1 MDRMNALV
9 LLKPGEI
16 QFQSVPKP
24 IPEKGEALIR
34 VKACGICGSDIPRI
48 FGNIAYYYPSIP
60 GHEFAGEIIEVG
72 DFNHDGSWVG
82 KRVTV
87 FPLIPC
93 YQCRFCQI
101 GLYEMCENYGYI
113 GSRRNGAF
121 AEYVNVPVTNCME
134 LPENVSYECGA
145 LSEPAAVTLH
155 ALRRS
160 LIPFGKTVAVFGL
173 GPIGVLF
180 GIWAKISG
188 ARCLIGFDIDPQKVD
203 FARKNGFDD
212 AIMPEPEILEKAVER
227 NTEAFGFDLTCEASG
242 SSRALVDSIKI
253 THKFGEVILLGNQE
267 REVTLTPREM
277 SLILRKQLTLHGT
290 WNSRF
295 THIGSDWKAV
305 LEFENSGQAN
315 FKPFISHRLSL
326 EETPEFI
333 LFMKDKKVFYN
344 KVLIIP

>member
-1 MDRMNALV
+1 MDTMKALV
-9 LLKPGEI
+9 LLKKGDI
-16 QFQSVPKP
+16 QFLSVPKP
-24 IPEKGEALIR
+24 KPARGEALIR

-48 FGNIAYYYPSIP
+48 YGGIAYYYPSIP
-60 GHEFAGEIIEVG
+60 GHEFAGEVEEVG
-72 DFNHDGSWVG
+72 DPSLDKNWVG

-93 YQCRFCQI
+93 YNCRLCQI

-113 GSRRNGAF
+113 GSRRDGAF
-121 AEYVNVPVTNCME
+121 AEYVTVPVANCMD
-134 LPENVSYECGA
+134 LPGKVSYESGA
-145 LSEPAAVTLH
+145 FSEPAAVTLH

-160 LIPFGKTVAVFGL
+160 SIPFGKTVAVFGL

-188 ARCLIGFDIDPQKVD
+188 ARRLIGFDIDQRKVD
-203 FARKNGFDD
+203 FARENGFNE
-212 AIMPEPEILEKAVER
+212 AMIPEPEKLEKAVE
-227 NTEAFGFDLTCEASG
+227 NYTEAGGFDLTCEASG
-242 SSRALVDSIKI
+242 SNRALVQSIKI
-253 THKFGEVILLGNQE
+253 THKFGEVMLLGNQE
-267 REVTLTPREM
+267 RDVTLTLKEM

-315 FKPFISHRLSL
+315 FKPFISHRLTL
-326 EETPEFI
+326 EEAPEFI
-333 LFMKDKKVFYN
+333 QLMRDKKVFYN

>member
-1 MDRMNALV
+1 MDTMKALV
-9 LLKPGEI
+9 LLKKGDI
-16 QFQSVPKP
+16 QFLSVPKP
-24 IPEKGEALIR
+24 KPARGEALIR

-48 FGNIAYYYPSIP
+48 YGGIAYYYPSIP
-60 GHEFAGEIIEVG
+60 GHEFAGEVEEVG
-72 DFNHDGSWVG
+72 DPSLDKNWVR

-93 YQCRFCQI
+93 YNCRLCQI

-113 GSRRNGAF
+113 GSRRDGAF
-121 AEYVNVPVTNCME
+121 AEYVTVPVANCMD
-134 LPENVSYECGA
+134 LPGKVSYESGA
-145 LSEPAAVTLH
+145 FSEPAAVTLH

-160 LIPFGKTVAVFGL
+160 SIPFGKTVAVFGL

-188 ARCLIGFDIDPQKVD
+188 ARRLIGFDIDQRKVD
-203 FARKNGFDD
+203 FARENGFNE
-212 AIMPEPEILEKAVER
+212 AMIPEPEKLEKAVE
-227 NTEAFGFDLTCEASG
+227 NYTEAGGFDLTCEASG
-242 SSRALVDSIKI
+242 SNRALVQSIKI
-253 THKFGEVILLGNQE
+253 THKFGEVMLLGNQE
-267 REVTLTPREM
+267 RDVTLTPKEM

-315 FKPFISHRLSL
+315 FKPFISHRLTL
-326 EETPEFI
+326 EEAPEFI
-333 LFMKDKKVFYN
+333 QLMRDKKVFYN

>member
-1 MDRMNALV
+1 MDTMKALV
-9 LLKPGEI
+9 LLKKGDI
-16 QFQSVPKP
+16 QFLSVPKP
-24 IPEKGEALIR
+24 KPARGEALIR

-48 FGNIAYYYPSIP
+48 YGGIAYYYPSIP
-60 GHEFAGEIIEVG
+60 GHEFAGEVEEVG
-72 DFNHDGSWVG
+72 DPSLDKNWVG

-93 YQCRFCQI
+93 YNCRLCQI

-113 GSRRNGAF
+113 GSRRDGAF
-121 AEYVNVPVTNCME
+121 AEYVTVPVANCMD
-134 LPENVSYECGA
+134 LPGKVSYESGA
-145 LSEPAAVTLH
+145 FSEPAAVTLH

-160 LIPFGKTVAVFGL
+160 SIPFGKTVAVFGL

-188 ARCLIGFDIDPQKVD
+188 ARRLIGFDIDQKKVD
-203 FARKNGFDD
+203 FARENGFNE
-212 AIMPEPEILEKAVER
+212 AMIPEPEKLEKAVE
-227 NTEAFGFDLTCEASG
+227 NYTEAGGFDLTCEASG
-242 SSRALVDSIKI
+242 SNRALVQSIKI
-253 THKFGEVILLGNQE
+253 THKFGEVMLLGNQE
-267 REVTLTPREM
+267 RDVTLTLKEM

-315 FKPFISHRLSL
+315 FKPFISHRLTL
-326 EETPEFI
+326 EEAPEFI
-333 LFMKDKKVFYN
+333 QLMRDKKVFYN

>member
-1 MDRMNALV
+1 MDTMKALV
-9 LLKPGEI
+9 LLKKGDI
-16 QFQSVPKP
+16 QFLSVPKP
-24 IPEKGEALIR
+24 KPARGEALIR

-48 FGNIAYYYPSIP
+48 YGGIAYYYPSIP
-60 GHEFAGEIIEVG
+60 GHEFAGEVEEVG
-72 DFNHDGSWVG
+72 DPSLDKNWVG

-93 YQCRFCQI
+93 YNCRLCQI

-113 GSRRNGAF
+113 GSRRDGAF
-121 AEYVNVPVTNCME
+121 AEYVTVPVANCMD
-134 LPENVSYECGA
+134 LPGKVSYESGA
-145 LSEPAAVTLH
+145 FSEPAAVTLH

-160 LIPFGKTVAVFGL
+160 SIPFGKTVAVFGL

-188 ARCLIGFDIDPQKVD
+188 ARRLIGFDIDQKKVD
-203 FARKNGFDD
+203 FARENGFNEVM
-212 AIMPEPEILEKAVER
+212 IPEPEKLEKAVD
-227 NTEAFGFDLTCEASG
+227 NYTEAGGFDLTCEASG
-242 SSRALVDSIKI
+242 SNRALVQSIKI
-253 THKFGEVILLGNQE
+253 THKFGEVLLLGNQE
-267 REVTLTPREM
+267 RDVTLTPKEM

-315 FKPFISHRLSL
+315 FKPFISHRLTL
-326 EETPEFI
+326 EEAPEFI
-333 LFMKDKKVFYN
+333 QLMRDKKVFYN

>member
-1 MDRMNALV
+1 MDTMKALV
-9 LLKPGEI
+9 LLKKGDI
-16 QFQSVPKP
+16 QFLSVPKP
-24 IPEKGEALIR
+24 KPARGEALIR

-48 FGNIAYYYPSIP
+48 YGGIAYYYPSIP
-60 GHEFAGEIIEVG
+60 GHEFAGEVEEVG
-72 DFNHDGSWVG
+72 DPSLDKNWVG

-93 YQCRFCQI
+93 YNCRLCQI

-113 GSRRNGAF
+113 GSRRDGAF
-121 AEYVNVPVTNCME
+121 AEYVTVPIANCMD
-134 LPENVSYECGA
+134 LPGKVSYESGA
-145 LSEPAAVTLH
+145 FSEPAAVTLH

-160 LIPFGKTVAVFGL
+160 SIPFGKTVAVFGL

-188 ARCLIGFDIDPQKVD
+188 ARRLIGFDIDQRKVD
-203 FARKNGFDD
+203 FARENGFNE
-212 AIMPEPEILEKAVER
+212 AMIPEPEKLEKAVE
-227 NTEAFGFDLTCEASG
+227 NYTEAGGFDLTCEASG
-242 SSRALVDSIKI
+242 SNRALVQSIKI
-253 THKFGEVILLGNQE
+253 THKFGEVLLLGNQE
-267 REVTLTPREM
+267 RDVTLTPKEM

-315 FKPFISHRLSL
+315 FKPFISHRLTL
-326 EETPEFI
+326 EEAPEFI
-333 LFMKDKKVFYN
+333 QLMRDKKVFYN